1 MWSENFTLEQFKKA
15 NRDNT
20 EPYLYV
26 RGKTTSGNEV
36 WGAYVGMDA
45 GICLSIYVNNKIFR
59 LINDFSYTT
68 TMQEEMN
75 YTVNENLDM
84 CHMTN
89 HQLTPWT
96 IHFWLSAGY
105 NTKHYLT
112 TYELKTLRILDAMSE
127 EGLSRLV
134 KPAPI
139 LHANVGGHSYIRA
152 SKSDKDYFQSDESE
166 FFIETGEL
174 PPHEEGYM
182 APRPIASRISI
193 KNNEQNNKWHLARA
207 QHFRNGRDA
216 HVELKSGCENYSTFY
231 TFDDHHHILLVH
243 DVNPLRDTSFQVRL
257 PAHPS
262 STVNSVVGSPAPP
275 FVLREPIGA
284 LRLGQTSLE
293 EGGEPPN
300 LSIADHN
307 HARHLQMSPFAIH
320 ALSGQMSPL
329 ADIYSLESTRIMR
342 PTPIHVETYNGSNEQ
357 CDSNSQYTDLITD
370 LAHHHMTR
378 IEQTSTGL
386 AHHHM
391 TRIIPLMKQTST
403 EKEHYESYDDK
414 VARLST
420 QQIAEGLE
428 THHRTIKRFY
438 HKYQGHDITPPIEEE
453 LYHAEEWCMAAY
465 MQLRMRR

>member
-1 MWSENFTLEQFKKA
+1 MPWNENFTLEQFKKA

-20 EPYLYV
+20 EPYMYV
-26 RGKTTSGNEV
+26 RGKTASGNEV

-59 LINDFSYTT
+59 IINDFSYTT
-68 TMQEEMN
+68 TMQEEMI
-75 YTVNENLDM
+75 YTVNENIDM
-84 CHMTN
+84 DHTIY

-112 TYELKTLRILDAMSE
+112 TYELKNLRILDAMSE

-152 SKSDKDYFQSDESE
+152 TKSDKDYFQSDESE

-174 PPHEEGYM
+174 PPHEEGHM

-193 KNNEQNNKWHLARA
+193 KNNEQNNKWHLTRA

-216 HVELKSGCENYSTFY
+216 RVELKSGCEKYYTSY
-231 TFDDHHHILLVH
+231 TFDDDRHILLVH
-243 DVNPLRDTSFQVRL
+243 DVNPLRETSFQVRL

-262 STVNSVVGSPAPP
+262 STINSVVGSPASP

-307 HARHLQMSPFAIH
+307 HVRHLQMSPFAIH
-320 ALSGQMSPL
+320 ALPGQMSPI

-342 PTPIHVETYNGSNEQ
+342 PTPIRVETYKGSNEQ
-357 CDSNSQYTDLITD
+357 CDSNSQYTDLIT
-370 LAHHHMTR
+370 
-378 IEQTSTGL
+378 GL

-391 TRIIPLMKQTST
+391 TRIIPLIEQKST
-403 EKEHYESYDDK
+403 EEEQYESYDDK

-438 HKYQGHDITPPIEEE
+438 RKYQDHDITPPIEEE

>member
-1 MWSENFTLEQFKKA
+1 MPWNENFTLEQFKKA

-20 EPYLYV
+20 EPYMYV
-26 RGKTTSGNEV
+26 RGKTASGNEV

-45 GICLSIYVNNKIFR
+45 GICLSVYVNNKIFR

-68 TMQEEMN
+68 TMQEEMI
-75 YTVNENLDM
+75 YTVNENIDM
-84 CHMTN
+84 DHTIY

-112 TYELKTLRILDAMSE
+112 TYELKNLRILDAMSE

-139 LHANVGGHSYIRA
+139 LHVDVGGHSYYF
-152 SKSDKDYFQSDESE
+152 KSDEYDY
-166 FFIETGEL
+166 FIETGEL
-174 PPHEEGYM
+174 LPHEEGHM
-182 APRPIASRISI
+182 APRPIASLISI
-193 KNNEQNNKWHLARA
+193 KNNEQTNKWHLARA
-207 QHFRNGRDA
+207 QYFRKGHDTC
-216 HVELKSGCENYSTFY
+216 VELKNVFENYYTSY
-231 TFDDHHHILLVH
+231 TFDDHRHILLVH
-243 DVNPLRDTSFQVRL
+243 DVNPQRETSFQVRL
-257 PAHPS
+257 STHPS
-262 STVNSVVGSPAPP
+262 STVNSVVGSPATP

-307 HARHLQMSPFAIH
+307 HVRHLQMSPFAIH
-320 ALSGQMSPL
+320 ALDKSTLSGQMSPL

-342 PTPIHVETYNGSNEQ
+342 PTPIRVETYKGSNEQ
-357 CDSNSQYTDLITD
+357 CDSNSQYTDLIT
-370 LAHHHMTR
+370 
-378 IEQTSTGL
+378 GL

-391 TRIIPLMKQTST
+391 TRIIPLIEQKST
-403 EKEHYESYDDK
+403 EEEQYESYDDK

-438 HKYQGHDITPPIEEE
+438 RKYQDHDITPPIEEE